1 MKSETTAFLAS
12 SILHL
17 LVAGGAVSIAGI
29 YHKQPEPI
37 MIDLSIAQ
45 VEPPGMRAMGGNQGV
60 APLPAAAAK
69 TPPRSAR
76 TLVAATPPPGAP
88 PMAQAATMPADAAA
102 APVPTTDSQAMSMTA
117 PAAVPSGGAAGTA
130 AQPGPGGQGTT
141 GGTGADV
148 TGTGGGVR
156 GESAEALRERYLR
169 QHFGYIRDLINN
181 NLRYPGRARRMG
193 WSGALKVEFVVR
205 VDGSV
210 EAIRIVKS
218 SGVPLL
224 DCNAM
229 ETVRRSAPFP
239 KPPISARLIIPVE
252 YLLE

>member
-1 MKSETTAFLAS
+1 MKTETTAFLAS
-12 SILHL
+12 SFLHL
-17 LVAGGAVSIAGI
+17 LVAGGAVSLAGM
-29 YHKQPEPI
+29 YHQQPEPI

-45 VEPPGMRAMGGNQGV
+45 AEPPGRQAMGGNPGA
-60 APLPAAAAK
+60 APPPAASAK
-69 TPPRSAR
+69 TPRRCAR
-76 TLVAATPPPGAP
+76 TLAATAPAPAAP
-88 PMAQAATMPADAAA
+88 PMAQAATMPATAEA
-102 APVPTTDSQAMSMTA
+102 APVPTTGTQAMSMTA
-117 PAAVPSGGAAGTA
+117 PAAAPSGGAAGTA
-130 AQPGPGGQGTT
+130 AQPGQGGDGTT

-148 TGTGGGVR
+148 TGTGSGSR
-156 GESAEALRERYLR
+156 GESAETLRERYLR
-169 QHFGYIRDLINN
+169 QHFGYIRDLINS

-239 KPPISARLIIPVE
+239 KPPVSARLIIPVE

>member
-1 MKSETTAFLAS
+1 
-12 SILHL
+12 
-17 LVAGGAVSIAGI
+17 
-29 YHKQPEPI
+29 
-37 MIDLSIAQ
+37 
-45 VEPPGMRAMGGNQGV
+45 
-60 APLPAAAAK
+60 
-69 TPPRSAR
+69 
-76 TLVAATPPPGAP
+76 
-88 PMAQAATMPADAAA
+88 MAQAATTPVAAEA
-102 APVPTTDSQAMSMTA
+102 APMSISDTRAMSMTA
-117 PAAVPSGGAAGTA
+117 PVAVLSGGAAGTA
-130 AQPGPGGQGTT
+130 AQPGQGGRGTT

-148 TGTGGGVR
+148 TGTGGGTR
-156 GESAEALRERYLR
+156 GESAETLRERYLR

-239 KPPISARLIIPVE
+239 KPPVSARLIIPVE

>member
-1 MKSETTAFLAS
+1 M
-12 SILHL
+12 
-17 LVAGGAVSIAGI
+17 
-29 YHKQPEPI
+29 
-37 MIDLSIAQ
+37 
-45 VEPPGMRAMGGNQGV
+45 
-60 APLPAAAAK
+60 
-69 TPPRSAR
+69 
-76 TLVAATPPPGAP
+76 
-88 PMAQAATMPADAAA
+88 
-102 APVPTTDSQAMSMTA
+102 
-117 PAAVPSGGAAGTA
+117 
-130 AQPGPGGQGTT
+130 
-141 GGTGADV
+141 